1 MYKRDRRA
9 REEKRYEPEKIEVFE
24 PKRAGAPKQ
33 TESKSG
39 EIFSRKP
46 FTGLRL
52 GASITTK
59 ANPYQDAALQSQPYN
74 VVGENSPVIDVNY
87 GDKENLSGNI
97 LTRILSDE
105 NSTLLNTFDAFSL
118 GLKAK
123 YRHVDISAV
132 EITKNGS
139 GKVTAVKIV
148 NPGNVAYNLELV
160 KAIEDSISKGYAET
174 FTQLPIMS
182 NLTVKTKTQTYN
194 SNKATFYVYS
204 GLVTLP
210 EVGDAAPTEL
220 VYEGSKGLLALL
232 LAYQT
237 YLQSLHLALSKYN
250 KLMAMEQHLKDV
262 SFNRDDVTLNQ
273 VYGLLKKSSFVS
285 ALKGLA
291 TTVKGEYLDID
302 WLSKVAKF
310 ALVPSRKSAGMVD
323 PLLDINARY
332 QWVPIV
338 FSIGE
343 FSADTSEW
351 YDGIGDFSD
360 DIEPYEILKW
370 ARRVDNGLENI
381 TPTAYYNKL
390 TDAVDE
396 IVAASYVFKSEVTE
410 LRTLL
415 DVFNRVGLTRWSKGA
430 VINIMTNIPQYRPVY
445 NVTVHD
451 IYRAMYSGDPVLAF
465 NDVTMRWQIHSLWNK
480 YTGIPQF
487 ERFYDGQQLIFS
499 SKRFPVDEADP
510 GHITSKYLVPQLF
523 VESTSDNPYDLEML
537 NRVGVTFGVVESDPT
552 DITDANYT
560 GRFDLLKQGFKV
572 SFPLVIIAGE
582 GKELI
587 RSYALAA
594 LESVFG
600 VSGIKLDVG
609 EPVYMVNVSNDIIG
623 YVDVE
628 LESTVNEMISYAK
641 TYGPFN
647 PYMGS

>member
-1 MYKRDRRA
+1 MYKRNFRT
-9 REEKRYEPEKIEVFE
+9 REDKKYEPEKIEVFE
-24 PKRAGAPKQ
+24 PKRAGAPTQ
-33 TESKSG
+33 IESRGG

-46 FTGLRL
+46 FAGLRL
-52 GASITTK
+52 GASITPK

-97 LTRILSDE
+97 LTRVLSDE

-118 GLKAK
+118 RLLAK
-123 YRHVDISAV
+123 YRHVDVSTV

-139 GKVTAVKIV
+139 GKVTAVSIIDA
-148 NPGNVAYNLELV
+148 GNVAYNLELV

-182 NLTVKTKTQTYN
+182 NLTVKTETATYTL
-194 SNKATFYVYS
+194 NKARFYVYS

-210 EVGDAAPTEL
+210 EVGDDAPTQLE
-220 VYEGSKGLLALL
+220 YEGSKGLLALL

-302 WLSKVAKF
+302 WLPKVAKF

-323 PLLDINARY
+323 PLLDINVRY
-332 QWVPIV
+332 QKPDII

-343 FSADTSEW
+343 FSANTSEW
-351 YDGIGDFSD
+351 YEGISTFSNF
-360 DIEPYEILKW
+360 IEPYQVLRW
-370 ARRVDNGLENI
+370 ARRIDNGMEDR
-381 TPTAYYNKL
+381 TPTAYYNRL
-390 TDAVDE
+390 TEAIDE
-396 IVAASYVFKSEVTE
+396 MVASSYVFKSEVTE

-415 DVFNRVGLTRWSKGA
+415 DVFNRVGLTRWSKGV
-430 VINIMTNIPQYRPVY
+430 VINIMTNAPQYKPVY

-451 IYRAMYSGDPVLAF
+451 IYRAMYSGDPVLTF
-465 NDVTMRWQIHSLWNK
+465 NEITMRWQIHSLWNK

-499 SKRFPVDEADP
+499 SKRFPVDENDP
-510 GHITSKYLVPQLF
+510 GHVTSKYLVPQLF
-523 VESTSDNPYDLEML
+523 VEWTSEEYGQLEML
-537 NRVGVTFGVVESDPT
+537 NRVGVTQNVVESDPA
-552 DITDANYT
+552 DLTDANYT
-560 GRFDLLKQGFKV
+560 GRFDLLKQGFTV
-572 SFPLVIIAGE
+572 SFPLVQIFGE

-587 RSYALAA
+587 RSYVLAA

-600 VSGIKLDVG
+600 VSGIQLDG
-609 EPVYMVNVSNDIIG
+609 QSNYMVNVSNDIIG